1 MLKIATTGNCGIK
14 ISVMMGSVNMC
25 TFAITPKA
33 PTRLDLDPHRQ
44 KHLLGALLLAVLLKL
59 VMIPKAALFRRRH
72 VALLGRFYIVISL
85 NINAEE
91 YESYSTQVSSQS
103 SVSSPVSALGGTFQ
117 KTVESCL
124 SSILAVS

>member
-72 VALLGRFYIVISL
+72 VALLGRFYIVIFL
-85 NINAEE
+85 NINAESDTSIIAVE
-91 YESYSTQVSSQS
+91 CVQS
-103 SVSSPVSALGGTFQ
+103 SLCTGWHIP
-117 KTVESCL
+117 KNR
-124 SSILAVS
+124 